1 MKIESPGPVVQT
13 SSFQPEQAIEVQLH
27 TEIFLQTQSFTD
39 SSDNFHEMV
48 RWNTLEHCCLK
59 THHVAA
65 RCQGGLLGIAAAV
78 KQEKLRKSW
87 ARFYSGR
94 STIFTAFT
102 ATLRALEWKPSQSA
116 KTGPFLRET
125 TAVWWCMMHRAR
137 IKSFWPRTLGDEFS
151 WAVRTS
157 ILNSEVTN

>member
-102 ATLRALEWKPSQSA
+102 ATLRAFRMETFTVRKDWALSEGNYSSMMMYDASGSDQVILA
-116 KTGPFLRET
+116 KNPWRWIFMS
-125 TAVWWCMMHRAR
+125 C
-137 IKSFWPRTLGDEFS
+137 
-151 WAVRTS
+151 
-157 ILNSEVTN
+157 TNVDFE